1 MHGIFTCKSVDLL
14 HDMFRVFQLHIACTC
29 WYYFT
34 IALRLLIS
42 RIKRIIPK
50 IISPNIIY
58 LSFCYGFYYDLNAF
72 YYENLNF
79 CFFKKRCFVG
89 LYRPRFLLKTALGWE
104 KLRFVYLGNNAS
116 ESTPK
121 QKVGGSFPFG
131 TPNQTRTEELFL
143 CFRCGFFCIS

>member
-1 MHGIFTCKSVDLL
+1 MICSESFNYICVCL
-14 HDMFRVFQLHIACTC
+14 R
-29 WYYFT
+29 YYFSLLT
-34 IALRLLIS
+34 ITIS

-89 LYRPRFLLKTALGWE
+89 LYRPRFLLKTASEWE
-104 KLRFVYLGNNAS
+104 NLRFVKLQREPSGGTPSVGLGVQIPLSA
-116 ESTPK
+116 PK
-121 QKVGGSFPFG
+121 QKSSK
-131 TPNQTRTEELFL
+131 QAIITENGLFA
-143 CFRCGFFCIS
+143 GFFVLHLFNTN

>member
-1 MHGIFTCKSVDLL
+1 MIYSESFNYICVCL
-14 HDMFRVFQLHIACTC
+14 R
-29 WYYFT
+29 YYFSLLT
-34 IALRLLIS
+34 ITIS

-58 LSFCYGFYYDLNAF
+58 LSFCYGFYYELDAF
-72 YYENLNF
+72 YCENLNF

-143 CFRCGFFCIS
+143 

>member
-1 MHGIFTCKSVDLL
+1 M
-14 HDMFRVFQLHIACTC
+14 QACWPC
-29 WYYFT
+29 YMIYSESFNYICVCLRYYFSLLT
-34 IALRLLIS
+34 ITIS

-143 CFRCGFFCIS
+143 WLSDRVSLYLLIFI

>member
-1 MHGIFTCKSVDLL
+1 MLFARNFY
-14 HDMFRVFQLHIACTC
+14 MQACWPC
-29 WYYFT
+29 YMICSESFNYICVCLRYYFSLLT
-34 IALRLLIS
+34 ITIS

-89 LYRPRFLLKTALGWE
+89 LYRPRFLLKTASEWE
-104 KLRFVYLGNNAS
+104 NLRFVKLQREPSGGTPSVGLG
-116 ESTPK
+116 
-121 QKVGGSFPFG
+121 VRIPFG
-131 TPNQTRTEELFL
+131 KPN
-143 CFRCGFFCIS
+143 

>member
-1 MHGIFTCKSVDLL
+1 MIYSESFNYICVCL
-14 HDMFRVFQLHIACTC
+14 R
-29 WYYFT
+29 YYFSLLT
-34 IALRLLIS
+34 ITIS

-89 LYRPRFLLKTALGWE
+89 LYRPRFLLKTASEWE
-104 KLRFVYLGNNAS
+104 NLRFVKLQREPSGGTPSVGLG
-116 ESTPK
+116 
-121 QKVGGSFPFG
+121 VRIPFG
-131 TPNQTRTEELFL
+131 KPN
-143 CFRCGFFCIS
+143 